1 MMIFP
6 LEHREFAWLSQVFLL
21 KIIPLKSISYEE
33 KLVCY
38 KIAFRLV
45 WRLSSQVMRIFML
58 RSKIKT
64 TLKDAMKSKDKRKTS
79 TLRLII
85 ATLQDR
91 DLAARDKGAEEGI
104 TEDEILQMLTTMV
117 RQRKESIAAYE
128 KGGRIDLATSE
139 QEEIDII
146 SEFLPKQF
154 DDAEIRSAVNEVI
167 SEIDA
172 QGLKDMGKTMA
183 ALKVKY
189 AGRMDFSVASVIV
202 KETLGA

>member
-1 MMIFP
+1 
-6 LEHREFAWLSQVFLL
+6 
-21 KIIPLKSISYEE
+21 
-33 KLVCY
+33 
-38 KIAFRLV
+38 
-45 WRLSSQVMRIFML
+45 ML
-58 RSKIKT
+58 RINIKSN
-64 TLKDAMKSKDKRKTS
+64 LKDAMKSKDKRKTS

-146 SEFLPKQF
+146 SDFLPKQF
-154 DDAEIRSAVNEVI
+154 DEEEIRNAVGEI
-167 SEIDA
+167 IAEIDA

-183 ALKVKY
+183 TLKGKY
-189 AGRMDFSVASVIV
+189 AGCMDFSIASSIV

>member
-1 MMIFP
+1 
-6 LEHREFAWLSQVFLL
+6 
-21 KIIPLKSISYEE
+21 
-33 KLVCY
+33 
-38 KIAFRLV
+38 
-45 WRLSSQVMRIFML
+45 ML
-58 RSKIKT
+58 RINIKLN
-64 TLKDAMKSKDKRKTS
+64 LKDAMKSKDKRKTS

-146 SEFLPKQF
+146 SDFLPKQF
-154 DDAEIRSAVNEVI
+154 DEEEIRNAVGEI
-167 SEIDA
+167 IAEIDA

-183 ALKVKY
+183 TLKGKY
-189 AGRMDFSVASVIV
+189 AGCMDFSIASSIV